1 MFNFGLSEIM
11 VIAVVGLIVIGPER
25 LPKVAK
31 TVGHL
36 FGRMQRYASQVK
48 AEIDREVQLD
58 ELKNLQKTMKE
69 AADEIEA
76 DVSSQ
81 FNFIQSEIDE
91 ADKELSDSVENAKSN
106 LNDDAPNQIA
116 VKKLD
121 SQKVATSELGDEGAT
136 IDSIELGDE
145 GATID
150 SIERI
155 DEKAKDTEPQNGIN
169 LMAGMSFVKEPNGSS
184 DPSETIDGS
193 VKKDGQKEV
202 KS

>member
-136 IDSIELGDE
+136 IDSIE
-145 GATID
+145 
-150 SIERI
+150 RI

-184 DPSETIDGS
+184 DPNETIDGS

>member
-136 IDSIELGDE
+136 IDSIER
-145 GATID
+145 
-150 SIERI
+150 IE
-155 DEKAKDTEPQNGIN
+155 ETAKDTEPQNGIN

-184 DPSETIDGS
+184 DPSETIDGL

>member
-11 VIAVVGLIVIGPER
+11 IIALVGLIVIGPER

-69 AADEIEA
+69 AAEEIEA

-81 FNFIQSEIDE
+81 LNFIQSEIGE
-91 ADKELSDSVENAKSN
+91 ADKGLSDAVDEAKSN
-106 LNDDAPNQIA
+106 LNDDSPNQIS
-116 VKKLD
+116 VKKVD
-121 SQKVATSELGDEGAT
+121 SQEARIGERGDEVVTA
-136 IDSIELGDE
+136 DNV
-145 GATID
+145 
-150 SIERI
+150 ERI
-155 DEKAKDTEPQNGIN
+155 EAEARETESKNGIN
-169 LMAGMSFVKEPNGSS
+169 LMAGMSFGSEPKESS
-184 DPSETIDGS
+184 DPSQSIDGL
-193 VKKDGQKEV
+193 VKKDDQKEV

>member
-91 ADKELSDSVENAKSN
+91 TDKELSDSVDKAKRS
-106 LNDDAPNQIA
+106 LNDDDPNQIA
-116 VKKLD
+116 VKKVD
-121 SQKVATSELGDEGAT
+121 SQEAASSEQGDVGAT
-136 IDSIELGDE
+136 IDSN
-145 GATID
+145 
-150 SIERI
+150 ERI
-155 DEKAKDTEPQNGIN
+155 EEKAQDTGPQNGIN
-169 LMAGMSFVKEPNGSS
+169 LMAGMSFVKEPTESS
-184 DPSETIDGS
+184 DPSQPIDGL
-193 VKKDGQKEV
+193 VKKDDQKEV

>member
-58 ELKNLQKTMKE
+58 ELKDLQKTMKE

-136 IDSIELGDE
+136 IDSIE
-145 GATID
+145 
-150 SIERI
+150 RI

-184 DPSETIDGS
+184 DPSETIDVS

>member
-91 ADKELSDSVENAKSN
+91 ADKQLSDSVENAKSN

-136 IDSIELGDE
+136 IDSIE
-145 GATID
+145 
-150 SIERI
+150 RI

-184 DPSETIDGS
+184 DPIETIDGS

>member
-81 FNFIQSEIDE
+81 LNFIQSEIDE
-91 ADKELSDSVENAKSN
+91 ADKELSDSVDNAKIN
-106 LNDDAPNQIA
+106 LNDGAPNQIA
-116 VKKLD
+116 VKKAD
-121 SQKVATSELGDEGAT
+121 SQEAASNELGDEGAA
-136 IDSIELGDE
+136 IE
-145 GATID
+145 

-155 DEKAKDTEPQNGIN
+155 EEKAQDTGPQNGIN
-169 LMAGMSFVKEPNGSS
+169 LMAGMSFVKEPNESS
-184 DPSETIDGS
+184 DPSQPIDGL
-193 VKKDGQKEV
+193 VKKDDQKEV

>member
-81 FNFIQSEIDE
+81 LNFIQSQIDE
-91 ADKELSDSVENAKSN
+91 ADKELSDSVDKAKRS
-106 LNDDAPNQIA
+106 LNDDDLNQDHPNQIA
-116 VKKLD
+116 VKKVD
-121 SQKVATSELGDEGAT
+121 SREAASDELGDEGA
-136 IDSIELGDE
+136 I
-145 GATID
+145 ID

-155 DEKAKDTEPQNGIN
+155 EEKAQDTGPQNGIN
-169 LMAGMSFVKEPNGSS
+169 LMAGMSLVKEPSESS
-184 DPSETIDGS
+184 DLSQPIDEL

>member
-81 FNFIQSEIDE
+81 LNFIQSEIDE
-91 ADKELSDSVENAKSN
+91 ADKELSDSVDNAKIN
-106 LNDDAPNQIA
+106 LNDGAPNQIA
-116 VKKLD
+116 VKKAD
-121 SQKVATSELGDEGAT
+121 SQEAVSNELGDEGAA
-136 IDSIELGDE
+136 IE
-145 GATID
+145 

-155 DEKAKDTEPQNGIN
+155 EEKAQDTGTQNGIN
-169 LMAGMSFVKEPNGSS
+169 LMAGMSFVKEPNESS
-184 DPSETIDGS
+184 DPSQPIDGL
-193 VKKDGQKEV
+193 VKKDDQKEV

>member
-136 IDSIELGDE
+136 IDSIE
-145 GATID
+145 
-150 SIERI
+150 RI
-155 DEKAKDTEPQNGIN
+155 DEKAKDTEPLNGIN

>member
-91 ADKELSDSVENAKSN
+91 TEKELSDSVDKAKRS
-106 LNDDAPNQIA
+106 LNDDDPNQIA
-116 VKKLD
+116 VKKVD
-121 SQKVATSELGDEGAT
+121 SQEAASSEQGDVGAT
-136 IDSIELGDE
+136 IDSN
-145 GATID
+145 
-150 SIERI
+150 ERI
-155 DEKAKDTEPQNGIN
+155 EEKAQDTGPQNGIN
-169 LMAGMSFVKEPNGSS
+169 LMAGMSFVKEPTESS
-184 DPSETIDGS
+184 DPSQPIDGL
-193 VKKDGQKEV
+193 VKKDDQKEV

>member
-121 SQKVATSELGDEGAT
+121 SRKVATSELGDE
-136 IDSIELGDE
+136 D
-145 GATID
+145 ATID

-184 DPSETIDGS
+184 DPSETIDES

>member
-136 IDSIELGDE
+136 IDSIE
-145 GATID
+145 
-150 SIERI
+150 RI

-184 DPSETIDGS
+184 DPSETIDES

>member
-81 FNFIQSEIDE
+81 LNFIQSEIDE
-91 ADKELSDSVENAKSN
+91 ADKELSDSVDNAKIN
-106 LNDDAPNQIA
+106 LNDGAPNQIA
-116 VKKLD
+116 VKKAD
-121 SQKVATSELGDEGAT
+121 SQEAASNELGDEGAAV
-136 IDSIELGDE
+136 E
-145 GATID
+145 

-155 DEKAKDTEPQNGIN
+155 EEKAQDTGTQNGIN
-169 LMAGMSFVKEPNGSS
+169 LMAGMSFVKEPNESS
-184 DPSETIDGS
+184 DPSQPIDGL
-193 VKKDGQKEV
+193 VKKDDQKEV

>member
-1 MFNFGLSEIM
+1 M

-136 IDSIELGDE
+136 IDSIE
-145 GATID
+145 
-150 SIERI
+150 RI

-184 DPSETIDGS
+184 DPSETIDGL

>member
-136 IDSIELGDE
+136 IDSIE
-145 GATID
+145 
-150 SIERI
+150 RI

-184 DPSETIDGS
+184 DPIETIDES

>member
-81 FNFIQSEIDE
+81 LNFIQSEIDE
-91 ADKELSDSVENAKSN
+91 ADKELSDSVDNAKIN
-106 LNDDAPNQIA
+106 LNDGAPNQIA
-116 VKKLD
+116 VKKAD
-121 SQKVATSELGDEGAT
+121 SQEAASNELGDEGAA
-136 IDSIELGDE
+136 IE
-145 GATID
+145 

-155 DEKAKDTEPQNGIN
+155 EEKAQDTGTQNGIN
-169 LMAGMSFVKEPNGSS
+169 LMAGMSFVKEANESS
-184 DPSETIDGS
+184 DPSQPIDGL
-193 VKKDGQKEV
+193 VKKDDQKEV

>member
-91 ADKELSDSVENAKSN
+91 ADKELSDSVDKAKRS
-106 LNDDAPNQIA
+106 LNDDDPNQIA
-116 VKKLD
+116 VKKVD
-121 SQKVATSELGDEGAT
+121 SQEAASSEQGDVGVTS
-136 IDSIELGDE
+136 DSN
-145 GATID
+145 
-150 SIERI
+150 ERI
-155 DEKAKDTEPQNGIN
+155 EEKAQDTGTQNGIN
-169 LMAGMSFVKEPNGSS
+169 LMAGMSFVKEPNESS
-184 DPSETIDGS
+184 DPSQPIDGL
-193 VKKDGQKEV
+193 VKKDDQKEV

>member
-11 VIAVVGLIVIGPER
+11 VIAVVGLVVIGPER

-81 FNFIQSEIDE
+81 LNFIQSEIDE
-91 ADKELSDSVENAKSN
+91 ADKELSDSVDNAKIN
-106 LNDDAPNQIA
+106 LNDGAPNQIA
-116 VKKLD
+116 VKKAD
-121 SQKVATSELGDEGAT
+121 SQEAASNELGDEGAA
-136 IDSIELGDE
+136 IE
-145 GATID
+145 

-155 DEKAKDTEPQNGIN
+155 EEKAQDTGTQNGIN
-169 LMAGMSFVKEPNGSS
+169 LMAGMSFVKEPNESS
-184 DPSETIDGS
+184 DPSQPIDGL
-193 VKKDGQKEV
+193 VKKDDQKEV

>member
-11 VIAVVGLIVIGPER
+11 IIALVGLIVIGPER

-91 ADKELSDSVENAKSN
+91 ADKELSAMV
-106 LNDDAPNQIA
+106 
-116 VKKLD
+116 LD
-121 SQKVATSELGDEGAT
+121 
-136 IDSIELGDE
+136 
-145 GATID
+145 
-150 SIERI
+150 
-155 DEKAKDTEPQNGIN
+155 N
-169 LMAGMSFVKEPNGSS
+169 
-184 DPSETIDGS
+184 
-193 VKKDGQKEV
+193 
-202 KS
+202 

>member
-11 VIAVVGLIVIGPER
+11 VIAVVGLIVNGPER

-136 IDSIELGDE
+136 IDSIE
-145 GATID
+145 
-150 SIERI
+150 RI

-184 DPSETIDGS
+184 DPIETIDES

>member
-136 IDSIELGDE
+136 IDSIER
-145 GATID
+145 
-150 SIERI
+150 IE
-155 DEKAKDTEPQNGIN
+155 ETAKDTEPQNGIN

-184 DPSETIDGS
+184 DPSETIDGL
-193 VKKDGQKEV
+193 VKKDGEKEV

>member
-91 ADKELSDSVENAKSN
+91 ADKELSDSVDKAKRS

-116 VKKLD
+116 VKKVD
-121 SQKVATSELGDEGAT
+121 SQEAASSEQGDVGVTS
-136 IDSIELGDE
+136 DSN
-145 GATID
+145 
-150 SIERI
+150 ERI
-155 DEKAKDTEPQNGIN
+155 EEKAQDTGPQNGIN
-169 LMAGMSFVKEPNGSS
+169 LMAGTPFVKEPNESS
-184 DPSETIDGS
+184 DPSQPIDGL
-193 VKKDGQKEV
+193 VKKDDQKEA

>member
-136 IDSIELGDE
+136 IDSIE
-145 GATID
+145 
-150 SIERI
+150 RI

-184 DPSETIDGS
+184 DPSETIDVS

>member
-81 FNFIQSEIDE
+81 LNFIQGELDE
-91 ADKELSDSVENAKSN
+91 ADKELSDSVDIAKIG

-116 VKKLD
+116 VKKVD
-121 SQKVATSELGDEGAT
+121 SHEETNSELGDEGAA
-136 IDSIELGDE
+136 IYS
-145 GATID
+145 
-150 SIERI
+150 SERI
-155 DEKAKDTEPQNGIN
+155 EEKAQDTGAQNGIN
-169 LMAGMSFVKEPNGSS
+169 LMAGMSFVKEPSEAS
-184 DPSETIDGS
+184 DRSQPIDGL

>member
-81 FNFIQSEIDE
+81 LNFIQSEIDE
-91 ADKELSDSVENAKSN
+91 ADKELSDSVDNAKIN
-106 LNDDAPNQIA
+106 LNDGAPNQIA
-116 VKKLD
+116 VKKVD
-121 SQKVATSELGDEGAT
+121 SQDAASNELGDEGAT
-136 IDSIELGDE
+136 
-145 GATID
+145 TD

-155 DEKAKDTEPQNGIN
+155 EEKAQDTGPQNGIN
-169 LMAGMSFVKEPNGSS
+169 LMAGMSFVKESSESS
-184 DPSETIDGS
+184 DLSQPIDEL
-193 VKKDGQKEV
+193 VKKDGHKEV

>member
-81 FNFIQSEIDE
+81 LNFIQSEIDE
-91 ADKELSDSVENAKSN
+91 ADKELSDSVDNAKIN
-106 LNDDAPNQIA
+106 LNDGAPNQIA
-116 VKKLD
+116 VKKAD
-121 SQKVATSELGDEGAT
+121 SQEAASNELGDEGAA
-136 IDSIELGDE
+136 IE
-145 GATID
+145 

-155 DEKAKDTEPQNGIN
+155 EEKAQDTGTQNGIN
-169 LMAGMSFVKEPNGSS
+169 LMAGMSFVKEPNESS
-184 DPSETIDGS
+184 DPSQPIDGL
-193 VKKDGQKEV
+193 VKKDDQKEV

>member
-136 IDSIELGDE
+136 IDSIE
-145 GATID
+145 
-150 SIERI
+150 RI

-184 DPSETIDGS
+184 DPIETIDGS

>member
-121 SQKVATSELGDEGAT
+121 SQKVATSELGDG
-136 IDSIELGDE
+136 

>member
-81 FNFIQSEIDE
+81 LNFIQSEIDE
-91 ADKELSDSVENAKSN
+91 ADKELSDSVDNAKIN
-106 LNDDAPNQIA
+106 LNDGAPNQIA
-116 VKKLD
+116 VKKAD
-121 SQKVATSELGDEGAT
+121 SQEAASNELGDEGAA
-136 IDSIELGDE
+136 IE
-145 GATID
+145 

-155 DEKAKDTEPQNGIN
+155 EEKAQDTGTQNGIN
-169 LMAGMSFVKEPNGSS
+169 LMAGMSFVKEPNESS
-184 DPSETIDGS
+184 DPSQPIDGL
-193 VKKDGQKEV
+193 VKKDDQKEA

>member
-81 FNFIQSEIDE
+81 LNFIQSEIDE
-91 ADKELSDSVENAKSN
+91 ADKELSDSVDNAKIN
-106 LNDDAPNQIA
+106 LNDGAPNQIA
-116 VKKLD
+116 VKKAD
-121 SQKVATSELGDEGAT
+121 SQEAASN
-136 IDSIELGDE
+136 ELGDE

-155 DEKAKDTEPQNGIN
+155 EEKAQDTGTQNGIN
-169 LMAGMSFVKEPNGSS
+169 LMAGMSFVKEPNESS
-184 DPSETIDGS
+184 DPSQPIDGL
-193 VKKDGQKEV
+193 VKKDDQKEV

>member
-136 IDSIELGDE
+136 IDSIE
-145 GATID
+145 
-150 SIERI
+150 RI
-155 DEKAKDTEPQNGIN
+155 DEDAKDTEPQNGIN

>member
-81 FNFIQSEIDE
+81 FNFIQSEIDD
-91 ADKELSDSVENAKSN
+91 ADKQLSDSVENAKSN

-121 SQKVATSELGDEGAT
+121 SQKVATS
-136 IDSIELGDE
+136 ELGDE

>member
-116 VKKLD
+116 VKKVD
-121 SQKVATSELGDEGAT
+121 SQKVATS
-136 IDSIELGDE
+136 ELGDE

>member
-81 FNFIQSEIDE
+81 LNFIQSEIDE
-91 ADKELSDSVENAKSN
+91 ADKELSDSVDNAKIN
-106 LNDDAPNQIA
+106 LNDGAPNQIA
-116 VKKLD
+116 VKKAD
-121 SQKVATSELGDEGAT
+121 SQEAASNELGDEGAA
-136 IDSIELGDE
+136 IE
-145 GATID
+145 

-155 DEKAKDTEPQNGIN
+155 EEKVQDTGPQTGIN
-169 LMAGMSFVKEPNGSS
+169 LMAGMSFVKEPNESS
-184 DPSETIDGS
+184 DPSQPIDGL
-193 VKKDGQKEV
+193 VKKDDQKEV

>member
-1 MFNFGLSEIM
+1 M

-81 FNFIQSEIDE
+81 LNFIQSEIDE
-91 ADKELSDSVENAKSN
+91 ADKELSDSVDNAKIN
-106 LNDDAPNQIA
+106 LNDGAPNQIA
-116 VKKLD
+116 VKKAD
-121 SQKVATSELGDEGAT
+121 SQEAASNELGDEGAA
-136 IDSIELGDE
+136 IE
-145 GATID
+145 

-155 DEKAKDTEPQNGIN
+155 EEKAQDTGTQNGIN
-169 LMAGMSFVKEPNGSS
+169 LMAGMSFVKEPNESS
-184 DPSETIDGS
+184 DPSQPIDGL
-193 VKKDGQKEV
+193 VKKDDQKEV

>member
-81 FNFIQSEIDE
+81 LNFIQSEIDE

-136 IDSIELGDE
+136 IDSIER
-145 GATID
+145 
-150 SIERI
+150 IE
-155 DEKAKDTEPQNGIN
+155 ETAKDTEPQNGIN

-184 DPSETIDGS
+184 DPSETIDGL

>member
-81 FNFIQSEIDE
+81 LNFIQSEIDE
-91 ADKELSDSVENAKSN
+91 ADKELSDSVDNAKIN
-106 LNDDAPNQIA
+106 LNDGAPNQIA
-116 VKKLD
+116 VKKAD
-121 SQKVATSELGDEGAT
+121 SQEAASNELGDEGAA
-136 IDSIELGDE
+136 IE
-145 GATID
+145 

-155 DEKAKDTEPQNGIN
+155 EEKAQDTGTQNGIN
-169 LMAGMSFVKEPNGSS
+169 LMAGVSFVKEPNESS
-184 DPSETIDGS
+184 DPSQPIDGL
-193 VKKDGQKEV
+193 VKKDDQKEV

>member
-136 IDSIELGDE
+136 IDSIE
-145 GATID
+145 
-150 SIERI
+150 RI

-169 LMAGMSFVKEPNGSS
+169 LVAGMSFVKEPNGSS
-184 DPSETIDGS
+184 DPIETIDGS

>member
-81 FNFIQSEIDE
+81 LNFIQSEIDE
-91 ADKELSDSVENAKSN
+91 ADKDLSDSVDNAKIN
-106 LNDDAPNQIA
+106 LNDGAPNQIA
-116 VKKLD
+116 VKKAD
-121 SQKVATSELGDEGAT
+121 SQEAASNELGDEGAA
-136 IDSIELGDE
+136 IE
-145 GATID
+145 

-155 DEKAKDTEPQNGIN
+155 EEKAQDTGTQNGIN
-169 LMAGMSFVKEPNGSS
+169 LMAGMSFVKEPNESS
-184 DPSETIDGS
+184 DPSQPIDGL
-193 VKKDGQKEV
+193 VKKDDQKEV